1 MGSLLAPGT
10 HYECE
15 DGTEAGAGHEPEA
28 EDGTESQAEAGSEAL
43 LNLDPWNEI
52 SSA

>member
-10 HYECE
+10 HYESE
-15 DGTEAGAGHEPEA
+15 DGIEAGAGREPEA

-43 LNLDPWNEI
+43 LNLDPWKI

>member
-10 HYECE
+10 HYERE

-28 EDGTESQAEAGSEAL
+28 EDGTSLRLRLGQALE
-43 LNLDPWNEI
+43 P
-52 SSA
+52 